1 MNVSSF
7 SPNKYS
13 ALETFTTEN
22 ISIADKP
29 LLIND
34 KTSNPHSR
42 RLTNSSS
49 VSGESRVESEY
60 TESLAEQRLVK
71 GRL

>member
-22 ISIADKP
+22 ISIANKP
-29 LLIND
+29 LLIIENN
-34 KTSNPHSR
+34 SSLHSR
-42 RLTNSSS
+42 RLSNSSS
-49 VSGESRVESEY
+49 DSGESRIESEY
-60 TESLAEQRLVK
+60 TESLAK
-71 GRL
+71 KKDY